1 MKVFPSLDLSKGK
14 AMKRVRGVENTG
26 LVLGDPVKLALTLF
40 EEGYERLH
48 VVDLDCAQDK
58 GQNEEVIKQ
67 VASIGF
73 KELQVGGGIRSLE
86 KANRLLSYGVNR
98 LVLSTLPFMN
108 MREFLKI
115 KRSLG
120 GQNIAISLDY
130 FGDKVLIKGW
140 SESAYTLASAL
151 ERVSHW
157 DVYAVIFTCVNNE
170 GLMSGVDRKLFRYA
184 KNAKNKKG
192 YAGGVKDLN
201 DLCCLKNMGFDF
213 AILGMSLY
221 TGVLRSVKN
230 V

>member
-1 MKVFPSLDLSKGK
+1 
-14 AMKRVRGVENTG
+14 
-26 LVLGDPVKLALTLF
+26 
-40 EEGYERLH
+40 
-48 VVDLDCAQDK
+48 
-58 GQNEEVIKQ
+58 VIKQ

-108 MREFLKI
+108 TREFLKI